1 MDKSSKTSPGYEQGL
16 WKSFLEGDE
25 KSLSLIYTLYFDH
38 LYNYGF
44 KFTRD
49 AALVEDCIQELF
61 IKLIRN
67 KQNLALPGSV
77 KGYLFTALR
86 SYMFDKLEQAKK
98 KQYSPITESHE
109 FGIELHREATLIL
122 DEESA
127 TSKQKLQKLLQ
138 QLTPRQRE
146 AIFLKYEE
154 GLSYPEIA
162 AMLSLTQKATYKL
175 IGRAIQTLRSASL
188 SALVAVMAQL
198 ICCLI

>member
-1 MDKSSKTSPGYEQGL
+1 MDKSSTTSYEQGL

-49 AALVEDCIQELF
+49 ATMVEDCIQELF

-67 KQNLALPGSV
+67 KQNLSLPDSV

-86 SYMFDKLEQAKK
+86 SYMFDKMEQARKNL
-98 KQYSPITESHE
+98 YSPINESQE

-122 DEESA
+122 NEETAASQ
-127 TSKQKLQKLLQ
+127 QKLQKLLA

-146 AIFLKYEE
+146 AIFLKYQE

-188 SALVAVMAQL
+188 STFVAVLTHL